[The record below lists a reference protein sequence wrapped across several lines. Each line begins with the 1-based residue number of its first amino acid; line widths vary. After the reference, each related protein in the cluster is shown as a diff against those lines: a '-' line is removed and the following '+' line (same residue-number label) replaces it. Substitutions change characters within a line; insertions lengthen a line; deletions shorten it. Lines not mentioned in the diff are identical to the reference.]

1 MEQPSAGAGPV
12 ARNRFRPLAAR
23 CVIYAA
29 AAYLLLC
36 LLLFLFQRSLIYPG
50 TREPSIT
57 PERAGYPAG
66 RARDVRLQTADGETL
81 GMWHVRPKADFGAEF
96 DAGLRAAQRVIL
108 FFHGNGGHRGH
119 RAGLYPLLADMG
131 AHVVAVDYRG
141 YGDSTGAPGEAGL
154 AEDARAAWQW
164 LVKEH
169 GLAPERIVLH
179 GESLGCAVAVRLA
192 QEQCAAG
199 TPPAALVLD
208 APFSSLPDAAA
219 HSYWFVP
226 VRMLLRERYPSI
238 ERIGG
243 VTCPLVIFHGD
254 RDAVVPFAL
263 GRQLFDAAPEVSAS
277 GVGKVFVAIP
287 GAGHNDLRE
296 VGSRVYYD
304 TWRGMLRLSAER
316 QP

>member
-1 MEQPSAGAGPV
+1 MEQTSAGTGLV
-12 ARNRFRPLAAR
+12 MRNRLRSLVVR
-23 CVIYAA
+23 CMIYAA

-50 TREPSIT
+50 MREPGIT

-66 RARDVRLQTADGETL
+66 RARDVKLRTADGETL
-81 GMWHVRPKADFGAEF
+81 GMWHVRPQLDYGADFG
-96 DAGLRAAQRVIL
+96 AGLRAASRVVL

-141 YGDSTGAPGEAGL
+141 YGDSTGAPNEDGL
-154 AEDARAAWQW
+154 AEDARAVWQW

-169 GLAPERIVLH
+169 GIPPERIVLH

-192 QEQCAAG
+192 QEQCASGA
-199 TPPAALVLD
+199 PPAGLVLD

-226 VRMLLRERYPSI
+226 VRLLLRERYPSF

-243 VTCPLVIFHGD
+243 VACPLVIFHGD

-263 GRQLFDAAPEVSAS
+263 GRRLFDAAPETSA
-277 GVGKVFVAIP
+277 GGAKKVFVAIP

-304 TWRGMLRLSAER
+304 TWRVMLRSPAEK